1 MRILVVDDEPLSR
14 HVLQA
19 AVEQLGH
26 QWTAAENGQAAWQCF
41 NQDRPDVL
49 ITDLLMPEV
58 DGLELCRRVRADTRA
73 GYTYIILV
81 TVLGERQD
89 VVRGMDAGADDYLI
103 KPVQLFDL
111 QARLIAAQRVTNLHA
126 ELDRHR
132 AELAHLARHDP
143 LTGLGNRRSLQEDLE
158 VLHARSQRYG
168 RRFAV
173 AMCDID
179 RFKAYNDTHGH
190 QAGDQVLSTVAATIA
205 RELRGGDSVY
215 RYGGEEFLLI
225 LPEQTLDT
233 ALVAVERVRSAVERL
248 AIPQPAAGLG
258 GRLTLSAG
266 IAAFDPDEAPTAEEL
281 LKQAD
286 AALYRAKAAGRNQLA
301 LAGSPAR

>member
-14 HVLQA
+14 HMVQA
-19 AVEQLGH
+19 AVDRLGH
-26 QWTAAENGQAAWQCF
+26 QWTAAQDGQAAWQCLT
-41 NQDRPDVL
+41 QDKPEVL
-49 ITDLLMPEV
+49 ITDLLMPGI
-58 DGLELCRRVRADTRA
+58 DGQELSRRLRADTRA

-81 TVLGERQD
+81 TVLSDRQD
-89 VVRGMDAGADDYLI
+89 VVRGMQAGADDYLI
-103 KPVQLFDL
+103 KPLHLSDL
-111 QARLIAAQRVTNLHA
+111 QARLIAAQRVTDLHT

-143 LTGLGNRRSLQEDLE
+143 LTGLGNRRSLQDDLE

-168 RRFAV
+168 RRFAL

-190 QAGDQVLSTVAATIA
+190 QAGDQALGTVATTIA
-205 RELRGGDSVY
+205 QELRGGDSVY

-233 ALVAVERVRSAVERL
+233 ALVAVERVRSAVQRL
-248 AIPQPAAGLG
+248 AIPQPAAGPG

-281 LKQAD
+281 LQRAD
-286 AALYRAKAAGRNQLA
+286 AALYRAKSAGRNQLA
-301 LAGSPAR
+301 LADSPTS